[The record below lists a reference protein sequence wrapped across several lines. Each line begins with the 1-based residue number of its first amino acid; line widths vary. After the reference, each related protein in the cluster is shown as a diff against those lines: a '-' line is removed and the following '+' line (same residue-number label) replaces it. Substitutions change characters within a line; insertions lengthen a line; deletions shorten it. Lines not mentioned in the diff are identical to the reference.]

1 LKAIKNIR
9 DKIRPH
15 FETGGR
21 FSKFYRAWEAFDT
34 FLFVPEKTTF
44 KGSHIRD
51 AIDLKRTMIY
61 VIISLIPP
69 LLVGIWNIGQQYYHA
84 VGIDPTIQESFTL
97 GLIRIIPLIIVS
109 YAAGLATEFIFAVIH
124 NKEVNEGFLVTGLL
138 VVLILPPTMP
148 LWMVA
153 VANIFAVIVGK
164 EIFGGTGMNV
174 VNPAL
179 LSRSFILFGYPAY
192 LSGEVYTYTEVQEGH
207 QLVDGYSG
215 ATPLSLVAEGEME
228 AIPSDFNMFIGDM
241 PGVIGETSFAAI
253 MLGGLFLAITGV
265 GSLRIML
272 SVFAGGIFMAG
283 LFNVIALNEYMMI
296 PIHKH
301 LLLGAFAFG
310 AVYMATDP
318 VTSAQTG
325 RGKYIYGFLIGVLII
340 LIRVVNPGF
349 PGGVMLAIL
358 LMNVFAPLIDHYV
371 IQANIK
377 RRMKRI
383 KNNPVNVKEN
393 LNS

>member
-1 LKAIKNIR
+1 MKVIKNIR

-15 FETGGR
+15 FYKGARFGR
-21 FSKFYRAWEAFDT
+21 FRRAWEAFDT
-34 FLFVPEKTTF
+34 FLFVPEKTTT

-51 AIDLKRTMIY
+51 AIDMKRTMVY
-61 VIISLIPP
+61 VIIALIPP
-69 LLVGIWNIGQQYYHA
+69 LLVGIWNTGYQYYQA
-84 VGIDPTIQESFTL
+84 VGIEPAIWESFAF
-97 GLIRIIPLIIVS
+97 GFMLILPIIIVS
-109 YAAGLATEFIFAVIH
+109 YLSGLATEFLFAVIH
-124 NKEVNEGFLVTGLL
+124 DKEVNEGFLVTGML
-138 VVLILPPTMP
+138 VVLILPATVP

-153 VANIFAVIVGK
+153 VANIFAVIIGK
-164 EIFGGTGMNV
+164 EIFGGTGMNI

-179 LSRSFILFGYPAY
+179 LSRAFILFGYPAY
-192 LSGEVYTYTEVQEGH
+192 LSGEVYTYTRLQEGH

-215 ATPLSLVAEGEME
+215 VTPLSLVAEGKME
-228 AIPSDFNMFIGDM
+228 ALPSDFNMFLGNM

-265 GSLRIML
+265 ASLRIII

-283 LFNVIALNEYMMI
+283 LFNIIALNEYMMI
-296 PIHKH
+296 PVHQH

-318 VTSAQTG
+318 VTASQTPH
-325 RGKYIYGFLIGVLII
+325 GKYIYGFLIGVLTI

-358 LMNVFAPLIDHYV
+358 MMNVFAPLIDHYV
-371 IQANIK
+371 VQANIK
-377 RRMKRI
+377 RRMKRLRKAQI
-383 KNNPVNVKEN
+383 NVKEKKP
-393 LNS
+393 

>member
-1 LKAIKNIR
+1 MKVIKNIR
-9 DKIRPH
+9 DKIKPH
-15 FETGGR
+15 FEEGGKYA
-21 FSKFYRAWEAFDT
+21 KFHRVWEAFDT
-34 FLFVPEKTTF
+34 FLFVSEKTTF

-51 AIDLKRTMIY
+51 AIDMKRTMVY
-61 VIISLIPP
+61 VILSLIPP
-69 LLVGIWNIGQQYYHA
+69 LLVGIWNTGQQYYQA
-84 VGIDPTIQESFTL
+84 VGIDPTIQEAFIF

-109 YAAGLATEFIFAVIH
+109 YASGLLIEFIFAVIH
-124 NKEVNEGFLVTGLL
+124 DKEVSEGFLVTGLL
-138 VVLILPPTMP
+138 VVLILPVTMP
-148 LWMVA
+148 LWMIA
-153 VANIFAVIVGK
+153 VANIFAVIIGK

-179 LSRSFILFGYPAY
+179 LSRAFILFGYPAY
-192 LSGEVYTYTEVQEGH
+192 LSGEIYTYTRVQEGH

-215 ATPLSLVAEGEME
+215 VTPLSLVAEGQTE
-228 AIPSDFNMFIGDM
+228 AIPSDFNMFIGNM

-265 GSLRIML
+265 ASLRIML

-283 LFNVIALNEYMMI
+283 LFNIIALNEYMMI
-296 PIHKH
+296 PIHQH
-301 LLLGAFAFG
+301 LILGAFAFG

-325 RGKYIYGFLIGVLII
+325 TGKYIYGFLIGVITI

-358 LMNVFAPLIDHYV
+358 MMNVFAPLIDHYV
-371 IQANIK
+371 VEANIK
-377 RRMKRI
+377 RRLKRLKKAKI
-383 KNNPVNVKEN
+383 NVNDTKQ
-393 LNS
+393 